1 MPGNA
6 SCGIAEMDNASE
18 ASPASLLKSIARRVK
33 TDSLRCNWCSRAA
46 RRSAGPCVKQQK
58 LSVAAKKINVDQP
71 KLRPKIITVRQD
83 KLPQTIEG
91 PLPCGS
97 C

>member
-1 MPGNA
+1 
-6 SCGIAEMDNASE
+6 
-18 ASPASLLKSIARRVK
+18 
-33 TDSLRCNWCSRAA
+33 
-46 RRSAGPCVKQQK
+46 
-58 LSVAAKKINVDQP
+58 VAAKKINVDQP